1 MNLLWNRLQEQRH
14 AAVQEASRR
23 EVNRYAAKQEGIECA
38 IATAEDDIK
47 QAKATL
53 LEAQVLRSNL
63 VAYEVIPLY
72 CYTISSQHLA
82 QHWSSLGDL
91 GLQQI

>member
-1 MNLLWNRLQEQRH
+1 MFLWKCLQEQRH

-23 EVNRYAAKQEGIECA
+23 EVICYAAKQEGIECA
-38 IATAEDDIK
+38 IATAEADIK

-63 VAYEVIPLY
+63 VEYEVIPSYMTSTFL
-72 CYTISSQHLA
+72 QLPA
-82 QHWSSLGDL
+82 QVATRRP
-91 GLQQI
+91 